1 MEICVNEWAEPPE
14 GTPVWCV
21 APEVTWQTG
30 LQFVGECI
38 LLLLIFLASH
48 RFFTYYKTRKAQK
61 RWEREQLNKKA
72 DQDRVWHP

>member
-14 GTPVWCV
+14 GIPTWCV
-21 APEVTWQTG
+21 QQGVTLEAG
-30 LQFVGECI
+30 LQLLIEFI
-38 LLLLIFLASH
+38 LLLFLFWVSH

-72 DQDRVWHP
+72 D

>member
-1 MEICVNEWAEPPE
+1 VRNIVEICVNEWAEPPE

-21 APEVTWQTG
+21 VQEVTWQSG
-30 LQFVGECI
+30 LQLVGELI
-38 LLLLIFLASH
+38 LLFILFWVSH

-72 DQDRVWHP
+72 G